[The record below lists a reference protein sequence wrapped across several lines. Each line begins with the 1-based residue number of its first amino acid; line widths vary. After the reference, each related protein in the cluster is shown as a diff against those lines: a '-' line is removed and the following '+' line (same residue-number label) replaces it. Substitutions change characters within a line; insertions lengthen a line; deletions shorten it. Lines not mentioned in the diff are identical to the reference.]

1 MTAVNTT
8 PRSGTSVAQPGML
21 GQAKVRPEDARRYN
35 RSLVLSVLFREAPMS
50 RADLARATGLTR
62 VTISALVADLR
73 AAPLPQ
79 PALEARLA
87 RQHRDAGQ

>member
-1 MTAVNTT
+1 MTAANTT

-62 VTISALVADLR
+62 VTISALVADLLEEVDDLR
-73 AAPLPQ
+73 AALRTRR
-79 PALEARLA
+79 A
-87 RQHRDAGQ
+87 AGGC